1 MKSILA
7 LFFAAALPVHAVD
20 NCPDFLNH
28 DLAKLHSNETINL
41 CTMAAGKPILVI
53 NTASYCAYTGQ
64 FEGLETLHQKYQ
76 DKGLFVVGF
85 VSNDFYQEAIAE
97 QETAKVC
104 RLNYGVSFTMI
115 ASSGVKGPSA
125 NPVFKAINKQS
136 KQPTWNFNKY
146 LLNTDG
152 KVVNYFASHVK
163 PNSARLISAIEAV
176 L

>member
-1 MKSILA
+1 LKSILA

-146 LLNTDG
+146 LLNADG